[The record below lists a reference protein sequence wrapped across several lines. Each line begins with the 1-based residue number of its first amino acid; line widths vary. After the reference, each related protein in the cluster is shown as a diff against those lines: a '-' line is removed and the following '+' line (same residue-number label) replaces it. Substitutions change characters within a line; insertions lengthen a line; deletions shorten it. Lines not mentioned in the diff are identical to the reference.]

1 MPLGDEGR
9 KALAHAG
16 APGRFRDGHESI
28 LSVGGKDTEIL
39 SAYAEGSKMPLV
51 ERGDVTAHVTIR
63 EDYDRGVGHSDVEVV
78 KPGVRAFGDR
88 GVSETFLEK
97 RQRWL
102 GCILPSHD
110 CFNGLSDDLSLRT
123 FRAGGGARYASY
135 SASFFRRQKT
145 TSPSA
150 KSGSKCCCR

>member
-63 EDYDRGVGHSDVEVV
+63 EDYDRGLGHSDVEEALWMVSLIDV
-78 KPGVRAFGDR
+78 KSSDKGAGIEENHLRRSF
-88 GVSETFLEK
+88 
-97 RQRWL
+97 QR
-102 GCILPSHD
+102 S
-110 CFNGLSDDLSLRT
+110 SSTR
-123 FRAGGGARYASY
+123 
-135 SASFFRRQKT
+135 SAIVG
-145 TSPSA
+145 SPN
-150 KSGSKCCCR
+150 